1 MQGKQS
7 VGSAM
12 PQPGEGSGS
21 PLGTLLVP
29 PEPPSVPVA
38 VSVVPVPLSPPTPE
52 LLELV
57 VVPPAGPAEVV
68 LALVALEETLPTAD
82 VLGPPMPPAVVFP
95 FPFPFPFPW
104 PLVAVVPLVGPPVV
118 LVAPPVVLV
127 TPPASVVSSLLVA
140 GSLSDAQAI
149 AKNGATPITRIPN
162 TKLPVDRLDVML
174 AS

>member
-29 PEPPSVPVA
+29 PEPPLAPVA

-57 VVPPAGPAEVV
+57 VVPPAEVV
-68 LALVALEETLPTAD
+68 LALAALEETLPAAD

-95 FPFPFPFPW
+95 FPFPFAW
-104 PLVAVVPLVGPPVV
+104 PLVAVAPLVGPPVL
-118 LVAPPVVLV
+118 LVAPL
-127 TPPASVVSSLLVA
+127 ASVVSSLLAA
-140 GSLSDAQAI
+140 GLLSDEQAI

-162 TKLPVDRLDVML
+162 TKLHVGRLDVML